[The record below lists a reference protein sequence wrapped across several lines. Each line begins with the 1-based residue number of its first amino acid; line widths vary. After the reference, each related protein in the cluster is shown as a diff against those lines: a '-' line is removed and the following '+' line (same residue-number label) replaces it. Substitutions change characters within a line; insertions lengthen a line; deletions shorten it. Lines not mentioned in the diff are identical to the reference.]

1 MESGSGRLRIA
12 IAGSGNV
19 ASHLACAFAAAPDCD
34 LVAIASRCRENAEAL
49 ARRCGETVQACGY
62 SSIADCGADVIV
74 VSVADRAAADVVRQ
88 IGNIGDSV
96 LVLHTSGTLDKS
108 CLEPISPRTGILYPF
123 QSFTKGFDVDMAEV
137 PVFIET
143 AFAEDYALAR
153 HLAMSISRHVYDSDE
168 QRRRHLHIAGE
179 FTNNFVNAIL
189 GVVDEELAA
198 AGYPAEV
205 AEPLLRLTIAKAG
218 AIGSF
223 AAQTGPA
230 VRGDM
235 EVMRSQC
242 NTVAPEY
249 REVYRAISNL
259 IMKKHNIADE
269 QDKL

>member
-108 CLEPISPRTGILYPF
+108 CLDRNCFRGRLCSCAPSC
-123 QSFTKGFDVDMAEV
+123 DVD
-137 PVFIET
+137 
-143 AFAEDYALAR
+143 
-153 HLAMSISRHVYDSDE
+153 
-168 QRRRHLHIAGE
+168 IAAC
-179 FTNNFVNAIL
+179 VR
-189 GVVDEELAA
+189 
-198 AGYPAEV
+198 
-205 AEPLLRLTIAKAG
+205 LR
-218 AIGSF
+218 
-223 AAQTGPA
+223 
-230 VRGDM
+230 
-235 EVMRSQC
+235 
-242 NTVAPEY
+242 
-249 REVYRAISNL
+249 
-259 IMKKHNIADE
+259 
-269 QDKL
+269 